1 MFQGKCQRVTGRL
14 SFSQNYMF
22 SCLGTKGATLRMK
35 GCSGP
40 GKTMIAM
47 IAIMALEDFLVFKHH
62 GNHVYQ
68 LDGDNLYM
76 VSNF

>member
-1 MFQGKCQRVTGRL
+1 LANAGELQATCCHLPKTTCFAALRQ
-14 SFSQNYMF
+14 
-22 SCLGTKGATLRMK
+22 KGAPLRMTE
-35 GCSGP
+35 CLGP

-47 IAIMALEDFLVFKHH
+47 IAMALEDFLVQYY

-76 VSNF
+76 ISNFY